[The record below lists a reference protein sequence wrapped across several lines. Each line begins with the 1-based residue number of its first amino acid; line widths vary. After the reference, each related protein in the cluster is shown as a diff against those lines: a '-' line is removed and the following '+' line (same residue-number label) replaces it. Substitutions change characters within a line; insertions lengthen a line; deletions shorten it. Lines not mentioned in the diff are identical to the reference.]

1 MKEKEKE
8 KENKIDYHK
17 INNNYINKEDLINK
31 LYCKDIDIENS
42 NSNYNIQNFNNNNNN
57 DNDYYSENNSNII
70 IESFDSKNKEIIENI
85 LDPSSASV

>member
-31 LYCKDIDIENS
+31 
-42 NSNYNIQNFNNNNNN
+42 
-57 DNDYYSENNSNII
+57 
-70 IESFDSKNKEIIENI
+70 
-85 LDPSSASV
+85 